1 MLSIFDIFKIGIG
14 PSSSHTVG
22 PMKASADFADRL
34 HAHNLFGRTARVA
47 VELYGSLALTG
58 LGHATFDAV
67 LLGLESCLPH
77 SVALED
83 IPVRLERIRRQN
95 RLLLGNSRELVFDT
109 ERDLIIHYD
118 ESLPKHPNGMRCLAY
133 DADGNLLLEQV
144 YYSIG
149 GGFIVTDQEYG
160 MLPETA
166 AVVPFPFRNMAELK
180 TMCQDNGKTIAE
192 IVLANETAISGQ
204 NENEVRQRVAQV
216 AQVMF
221 DCVDRGLK
229 RRGELP
235 GGLHVRRRAPAL
247 AEKMHALR
255 ESGQLNSQ
263 LWPMI
268 YAMAVNEENAAGGRV
283 VTAPTNGA
291 AGIIPSVLYYYRT
304 FHPLTSQRGI
314 ENFLLVAGAIG
325 ILYKTNAS
333 ISGAEVGCQGEVGVA
348 CSMAAGAFSAVSGG
362 TVSQI
367 ENAAEMAME
376 HHLGLTCDPV
386 GGLVQIPCIERNGIA
401 AEKAIKLAQ
410 LSLLEDGENKKV
422 PLDTVIKTMLQTGL
436 DMKTTYKETS
446 LAGLAV
452 TVQKHAIPIS
462 VGVAQC

>member
-22 PMKASADFADRL
+22 PMKAGADFAARL
-34 HAHNLFGRTARVA
+34 RAQNLFERTERISADV
-47 VELYGSLALTG
+47 YGSLALTG

-67 LLGLESCLPH
+67 LLGFEGCLPH
-77 SVALED
+77 NVDLEE
-83 IPVRLERIRRQN
+83 IPVRLERIRRQKQM
-95 RLLLGNSRELVFDT
+95 LLDNSRALCFDI
-109 ERDLIIHYD
+109 ERDLVIHYD
-118 ESLPKHPNGMRCLAY
+118 ENLPKHPNGMSCSAY
-133 DADGNLLLEQV
+133 DGEGNLLLQQI
-144 YYSIG
+144 YYSVG
-149 GGFIVTDQEYG
+149 GGFIVTNEEYG

-166 AVVPFPFRNMAELK
+166 AAVPFPFRNMAELK

-192 IVLANETAISGQ
+192 VVLANELALSGQ
-204 NENEVRQRVAQV
+204 DETEVRQRISQV

-255 ESGQLNSQ
+255 ESGQLNTQ

-291 AGIIPSVLYYYRT
+291 AGIIPSVLYYYRS
-304 FHPLTSQRGI
+304 FHPLSSPRGI

-348 CSMAAGAFSAVSGG
+348 CSMAAGGFSAVSGG
-362 TVSQI
+362 TVAQI

-386 GGLVQIPCIERNGIA
+386 GGLVQVPCIERNGIA

-410 LSLLEDGENKKV
+410 LSLLEDGEHKKV
-422 PLDTVIKTMLQTGL
+422 PLDTVIATMLQTGL
-436 DMKTTYKETS
+436 DMKSTYKETS

-452 TVQKHAIPIS
+452 SVQKNAIPIS
-462 VGVAQC
+462 VAMTAC